1 MTESN
6 PGRLP
11 MQFGVLYKRA
21 HRMAYSK
28 IMILKCPASYPYQ
41 PLPTFVRP
49 IFWRFR
55 FLSSPAHSPLSGRYL
70 EVQVHILIF
79 FQANIRKSR
88 NPGDPVGVPRCHTL
102 CSRPNSQVHIFYALY
117 RGWGGVDP
125 RNQAQMNRVLAIF
138 RFSVVRKGDEDP
150 DMIGSMSSFW
160 PDSVQ

>member
-49 IFWRFR
+49 RFWRFR

-117 RGWGGVDP
+117 RGGGWGGRP
-125 RNQAQMNRVLAIF
+125 KESGTNEQS
-138 RFSVVRKGDEDP
+138 FSNFSILCRKKR
-150 DMIGSMSSFW
+150 
-160 PDSVQ
+160 